1 MAGLNVKSDI
11 SFTSMSVDETADTQ
25 EGTSR
30 AKSKKPRMHCQ
41 PSTPEN
47 ATVTPR
53 CSKALMDIE
62 ENAEIEFERYDDLQ
76 KVAESE
82 VTRQAEE
89 LFTKIFNAKVVSE
102 HVQIEKLKGE
112 IRQMAQSYNEKGA
125 LCDAQVAERFEEV
138 QIEKQQGKMCKDN
151 RAIVRTALE
160 TLKNAD
166 SLKF

>member
-1 MAGLNVKSDI
+1 VKSDI

-25 EGTSR
+25 DPTSR
-30 AKSKKPRMHCQ
+30 AKSSKTRMDCQ

-53 CSKALMDIE
+53 CSKAPMDIE
-62 ENAEIEFERYDDLQ
+62 ENAGTEFERYDNLQ
-76 KVAESE
+76 KVAECE

-89 LFTKIFNAKVVSE
+89 LFTKIFNAKVASE

-125 LCDAQVAERFEEV
+125 LCDAHVAERLEEV

-151 RAIVRTALE
+151 QAIVRTALE

-166 SLKF
+166 PLMF